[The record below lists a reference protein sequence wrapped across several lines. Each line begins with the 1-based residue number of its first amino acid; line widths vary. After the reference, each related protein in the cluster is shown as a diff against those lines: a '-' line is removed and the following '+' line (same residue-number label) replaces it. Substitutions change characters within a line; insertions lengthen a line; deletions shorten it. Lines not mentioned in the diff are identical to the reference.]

1 MKNILITGGLG
12 FIGTK
17 LAEKLIS
24 KKLVNQ
30 CVLLDNFGGYINPSF
45 DNFRDY
51 RKLRLKKIKKNKF
64 VVERAD
70 TNNFK
75 SVLKIMEKYKPEIV
89 FHTAALPLAKVSNVN
104 ADEAKQGSIDST
116 VNLIDAINLSNKKK
130 KFKRFIYI
138 SSSMVYGDFV
148 KNIVKEDDQK
158 KPKEAYGIMKYCGE
172 KITEGLCRLYK
183 IDYSIIRPS
192 AVYGPTDMNRRVSQ
206 LFVDGARNNKKLKV
220 EGVNEKLDFT
230 FIDDLAE
237 GLILSAFKKKA
248 INQVFNM
255 TFGKGRKLID
265 FIKILKKHYPKLR
278 YEVKSKDKTKPSRG
292 TLSILKAKKLIG
304 YKPKFNLEKGI
315 KNYLEFLK
323 KIDHS

>member
-24 KKLVNQ
+24 KKLVKQ

-64 VVERAD
+64 VIERAD
-70 TNNFK
+70 INNFK

-148 KNIVKEDDQK
+148 KNIVKEDDK
-158 KPKEAYGIMKYCGE
+158 KNPKEAYGIMKYCGE

-315 KNYLEFLK
+315 KNYLKFLK
-323 KIDHS
+323 EIDRS